1 MKTVDKLNF
10 LSKLKAGGESILIFM
25 SLVSLSAFSFPSFRR
40 TLKAIKRMSW
50 TIWTLPV
57 ARARTRPVNRIKAP
71 LWIALSV
78 HLPQLLGRTLRSQRI
93 RTRKWTLRVT
103 KATLMLDDGHP
114 RHPETG
120 LADNVLLQTGRLW
133 ERKRMSFL

>member
-1 MKTVDKLNF
+1 M
-10 LSKLKAGGESILIFM
+10 
-25 SLVSLSAFSFPSFRR
+25 
-40 TLKAIKRMSW
+40 
-50 TIWTLPV
+50 
-57 ARARTRPVNRIKAP
+57 NRIKAP
-71 LWIALSV
+71 LWIVLSV

-114 RHPETG
+114 RRPETG

-133 ERKRMSFL
+133 ERKRMAFL